1 MRCGRAAYRWLA
13 SVHEEVRKA
22 ESELVCGYDGINEKI
37 LSLKS
42 QIHALKV
49 ENEKTIE
56 RFLKP
61 IAESLLASGEKVI
74 VHVMSNSNQDE
85 AKHLFKLITESNH
98 DAIVLLA
105 CETSEG
111 AFIIFG
117 TNKAN
122 KNVDVR
128 PAFKKAINI
137 LEGRGGGNSFCAQG
151 WGKNPDKL
159 NEALE
164 LAKAELM

>member
-1 MRCGRAAYRWLA
+1 MKLA
-13 SVHEEVRKA
+13 
-22 ESELVCGYDGINEKI
+22 NE
-37 LSLKS
+37 
-42 QIHALKV
+42 H
-49 ENEKTIE
+49 TIE
-56 RFLKP
+56 RFLRP
-61 IAESLLASGEKVI
+61 IAEKLLASDENVI

-85 AKHLFKLITESNH
+85 AKHLFRLITESNH
-98 DAIVLLA
+98 DAIALLA
-105 CETSEG
+105 CETPEG

-122 KNVDVR
+122 KKVDVR

-164 LAKAELM
+164 AAKSELRSCL